1 MTKSWTDVY
10 AAGERVDVKVP
21 RERPL
26 WCPGVV
32 INVEKDGVEV
42 AVKAFGH
49 LVIQTAEDIRASKSR
64 S

>member
-32 INVEKDGVEV
+32 KDGVEV